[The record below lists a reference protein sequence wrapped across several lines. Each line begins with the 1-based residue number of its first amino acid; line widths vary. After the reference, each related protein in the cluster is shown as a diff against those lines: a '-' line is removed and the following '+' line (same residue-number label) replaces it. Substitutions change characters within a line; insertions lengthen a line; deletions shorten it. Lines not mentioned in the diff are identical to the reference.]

1 MFTVISRWEY
11 DPAREAEV
19 LVKASET
26 LEKMRS
32 WAGIEEAYNV
42 MVSPGAVLSVL
53 TYADEPTYTKLIKD
67 PDGPFESLLAENK
80 LESLTTW
87 IWSESGE
94 RV

>member
-11 DPAREAEV
+11 APVNEAEV
-19 LVKASET
+19 MAKADET
-26 LEKMRS
+26 LQKMRS
-32 WAGIEEAYNV
+32 WEGIEEAYNV
-42 MVSPGAVLSVL
+42 LVSPGAVLAIVSY
-53 TYADEPTYTKLIKD
+53 TDEPTYRELIKD
-67 PDGPFESLLAENK
+67 PEGPFESLLAENQ